1 MATRRPLGHSERMQL
16 RHELSYDA
24 PPDATYEV
32 LADPAVREAVTAAQD
47 VVSAVVS
54 LTPVS
59 SGVGAE
65 HGVSTAWLE
74 GDR

>member
-1 MATRRPLGHSERMQL
+1 MQF
-16 RHELSYDA
+16 RFELSYDA
-24 PPDATYEV
+24 PP
-32 LADPAVREAVTAAQD
+32 VTAAQD

-54 LTPVS
+54 LTPLR
-59 SGVGAE
+59 SGMDAE